1 MYQSTKRVLFILMA
15 GITLLAA
22 CAPAPAPTQDP
33 AEAQRQIQEAVAL
46 TVSAQN
52 AQTEQALA
60 LIPEP
65 TNTPLPT
72 QTEAVPPTPTSLLP
86 TATPFVVVP
95 PTLTPAPNTGIS
107 GGNAAP
113 VVQEY
118 ACNVINQQPTDNSI
132 WKQKKDFDV
141 NWTIVNTGTKAWRD
155 GLDLVFYSGTNF
167 ATTSAV
173 ELPAMAPGDQYKVV
187 LDAVTPSKDG
197 SYVMVWKL
205 EGGFCFPYIAIN
217 VEQ

>member
-1 MYQSTKRVLFILMA
+1 MTPAKRILFSALTILF
-15 GITLLAA
+15 LLSA

-33 AEAQRQIQEAVAL
+33 AEIQRQIEQSVAL
-46 TVSAQN
+46 TVAAQS
-52 AQTEQALA
+52 AQTEQAQA

-72 QTEAVPPTPTSLLP
+72 QTEAVPPTPTFILP

-95 PTLTPAPNTGIS
+95 PTQAPVTG
-107 GGNAAP
+107 GGNPPAVP
-113 VVQEY
+113 DY
-118 ACNVINQQPTDNSI
+118 ACNIINQSPRDNSI
-132 WKQKKDFDV
+132 WKQNKDFDI
-141 NWTIVNTGTKAWRD
+141 NWTIVNTGKKPWRA
-155 GLDLVFYSGTNF
+155 GLDLVYYSGTNF
-167 ATTSAV
+167 AKTTLV
-173 ELPAMAPGDQYKVV
+173 ELPAMNPGDKHTVI

-197 SYVMVWKL
+197 FYVMTWKL